1 MPIQVLSDDLASRIA
16 AGEVIERPASVVKE
30 LVENSLDAGST
41 RIDVHIVGGGAQS
54 ITVVDNGQGIPAGE
68 LSVAFERFATSKID
82 ESSDLIAIGTLGFRG
97 EALPS
102 IASVAR
108 VEAISRHF
116 EADAGARYLV
126 DFGKSS
132 PVEAAGAPQGTRIE
146 VAGLF
151 KNVPARLKF
160 LGSPGR
166 ELSRIQSMLASLALV
181 HPDVAVSLSA
191 DGRERLRTI
200 GSGKLVD
207 AVSGVYG
214 PKVAEQ
220 MLELEPDDSAAFSV
234 DGLVSSPSLNRSNRT
249 YMTISVNGRWIQ
261 SRRLSYAIEQAYHGF
276 LPDRRF
282 PIAIARIRTPLD
294 DVDANVHPAKA
305 EVRFL
310 REDLVY
316 SVVQRAVRGVLS
328 ASAPVH
334 ELGAGRAAGSIGL
347 LRTPGSV
354 GNNTPGVVGIQS
366 SPASDSDG
374 SGAGSGFTQ
383 WPDPSAIVEQS
394 RLPESQ
400 GESPATSSTTGTPK
414 ETLPVLRVIG
424 QSHETYIHA
433 EGPDGV
439 YLIDQHAAHERVM
452 FERVQQKF
460 EQNASESQPLLEAA
474 TVDLGPGVMTTV
486 QEHLEELNRVG
497 WGVEEFGTNS
507 LIVRSV
513 PASLATRASGDGAGQ
528 VFARV
533 LDELSEGGTG
543 ETWRNRMLATIAC
556 HSSIRAG
563 QILSIDECKDLIRQL
578 ERTERPNTCPHGR
591 PTIVQLN
598 VNDLEREFKRR

>member
-1 MPIQVLSDDLASRIA
+1 MPILVLSDDLASRIA

-30 LVENSLDAGST
+30 LVENSLDAGAS
-41 RIDVHIVGGGAQS
+41 RIDVAVLGGGAQS
-54 ITVVDNGQGIPAGE
+54 ITVVDNGQGIPADE
-68 LSVAFERFATSKID
+68 LSIAFERFATSKIG
-82 ESSDLIAIGTLGFRG
+82 ESSDLIAINTLGFRG

-108 VEAISRHF
+108 VEAISRHA
-116 EADAGARYLV
+116 ESDVGARYLV

-132 PVEAAGAPQGTRIE
+132 PVEPAGAPQGTRIE

-160 LGSPGR
+160 LGSTGR

-181 HPDVAVSLSA
+181 YPQVAFSLNA

-200 GSGKLVD
+200 GSGKMVD
-207 AVSGVYG
+207 AVAGVYG
-214 PKVAEQ
+214 SKIAEQ
-220 MLELEPDDSAAFSV
+220 MLELEPDEQAAFSV
-234 DGLVSSPSLNRSNRT
+234 DGLISSPSLNRSNRT
-249 YMTISVNGRWIQ
+249 YMTISVNGRWIR

-282 PIAIARIRTPLD
+282 PIAIARIHASLD
-294 DVDANVHPAKA
+294 DVDANVHPSKA
-305 EVRFL
+305 EVRLL

-334 ELGAGRAAGSIGL
+334 QLGAGRASGSTGL
-347 LRTPGSV
+347 LRTL
-354 GNNTPGVVGIQS
+354 
-366 SPASDSDG
+366 G
-374 SGAGSGFTQ
+374 SGVDSSTNRSGRNSSGFSQ

-394 RLPESQ
+394 RLPESPNEA
-400 GESPATSSTTGTPK
+400 GSSGSSENGAENLANTPK

-424 QSHETYIHA
+424 QAHETYILA
-433 EGPDGV
+433 EGPGGV
-439 YLIDQHAAHERVM
+439 YLVDQHAAHERVT
-452 FERVQQKF
+452 FERVKQRF
-460 EQNASESQPLLEAA
+460 DQNVTESQPLLEAA
-474 TVDLGPGVMTTV
+474 TVDLAPGAMATV

-497 WGVEEFGTNS
+497 WGVEVFGSNS
-507 LIVRSV
+507 LIVRAV

-528 VFARV
+528 VFVRV
-533 LDELSEGGTG
+533 LDEISEGGTG

-556 HSSIRAG
+556 HSSVRAG
-563 QILSIDECKDLIRQL
+563 QVLSIEESKDLIRQL
-578 ERTERPNTCPHGR
+578 EQCKRPNTCPHGR

>member
-41 RIDVHIVGGGAQS
+41 RVDVHILGGGAQS
-54 ITVVDNGQGIPAGE
+54 ITVVDNGHGIPADE

-102 IASVAR
+102 ISSVAR
-108 VEAISRHF
+108 VEAISKHTGS
-116 EADAGARYLV
+116 DAGARYLV

-160 LGSPGR
+160 LGSAGR
-166 ELSRIQSMLASLALV
+166 ELSRIQSMLGSLALV
-181 HPDVAVSLSA
+181 YPNVAFSLSA
-191 DGRERLRTI
+191 DGRERLRTV

-207 AVSGVYG
+207 AISGVYG
-214 PKVAEQ
+214 AKVAEQ
-220 MLELEPDDSAAFSV
+220 MLEIEPDESAAFSV

-261 SRRLSYAIEQAYHGF
+261 SRRLSYAIEQAYYGF
-276 LPDRRF
+276 LPERRF
-282 PIAIARIRTPLD
+282 PIAVARIRTPLD

-316 SVVQRAVRGVLS
+316 SVVQRSIRGVLS
-328 ASAPVH
+328 ATAPVH
-334 ELGAGRAAGSIGL
+334 ELGAGRASGSIGL
-347 LRTPGSV
+347 LRTPGLTTDSSGSTGFPSQSPDSSG
-354 GNNTPGVVGIQS
+354 GN
-366 SPASDSDG
+366 
-374 SGAGSGFTQ
+374 SGFSR
-383 WPDPSAIVEQS
+383 WPDPSAIAEQS
-394 RLPESQ
+394 RLPEADGVS
-400 GESPATSSTTGTPK
+400 GAIGVSTGTPK

-424 QSHETYIHA
+424 QAHETYILT

-439 YLIDQHAAHERVM
+439 YLVDQHAAHERVT
-452 FERVQQKF
+452 FENVRARF
-460 EQNASESQPLLEAA
+460 DQNAAESQPLLEPA
-474 TVDLGPGVMTTV
+474 TVDLAPGAMTTV
-486 QEHLEELNRVG
+486 QEHLDELNQVG
-497 WGVEEFGTNS
+497 WGVEEFGSNS

-528 VFARV
+528 VFVRV

-543 ETWRNRMLATIAC
+543 ETWRNRMIATIAC
-556 HSSIRAG
+556 HSSVRAG
-563 QILSIDECKDLIRQL
+563 QVLSTEECKDLIRQL
-578 ERTERPNTCPHGR
+578 EATERPNTCPHGR
-591 PTIVQLN
+591 PTIVQLTI
-598 VNDLEREFKRR
+598 NDLEREFKRR

>member
-1 MPIQVLSDDLASRIA
+1 MPIQVLSNDLASRIA

-41 RIDVHIVGGGAQS
+41 RVDVHIVGGGAQS
-54 ITVVDNGQGIPAGE
+54 ITVVDNGDGIPADE

-102 IASVAR
+102 ISSVAR
-108 VEAISRHF
+108 VEAISRHRDS
-116 EADAGARYLV
+116 DAGARYLV
-126 DFGKSS
+126 DFGKTS
-132 PVEAAGAPQGTRIE
+132 PVEPAGAPQGTRIE

-160 LGSPGR
+160 LGSAGR
-166 ELSRIQSMLASLALV
+166 ELSRIQSMLASLALIYP
-181 HPDVAVSLSA
+181 HVAFSLNS
-191 DGRERLRTI
+191 DGRYRMRTI

-214 PKVAEQ
+214 AKVAEQ
-220 MLELEPDDSAAFSV
+220 MLEIKLDDSAAFSV

-249 YMTISVNGRWIQ
+249 YITISVNGRWIQ

-276 LPDRRF
+276 LPERRF
-282 PIAIARIRTPLD
+282 PIAVARICTPLD

-316 SVVQRAVRGVLS
+316 SVVQRAVRGILS

-334 ELGAGRAAGSIGL
+334 ELGAGRASGSAGL
-347 LRTPGSV
+347 LRTPRLA
-354 GNNTPGVVGIQS
+354 N
-366 SPASDSDG
+366 DG
-374 SGAGSGFTQ
+374 SIPRGFGGDISNSSTVNSGFSK
-383 WPDPSAIVEQS
+383 WPDPSIIAEQS
-394 RLPESQ
+394 RLTEEMDGADSGGTSQ
-400 GESPATSSTTGTPK
+400 SNTPK

-424 QSHETYIHA
+424 QAHETYILA

-439 YLIDQHAAHERVM
+439 YLVDQHAAHERVM
-452 FERVQQKF
+452 FERIRHRF
-460 EQNASESQPLLEAA
+460 DQNSSESQPLLEPV
-474 TVDLGPGVMTTV
+474 TVDLAPGVMITV
-486 QEHLEELNRVG
+486 QEHLDDLNQVG
-497 WGVEEFGTNS
+497 WGVEEFGMNS

-528 VFARV
+528 VFVRV
-533 LDELSEGGTG
+533 LDELREGGTG
-543 ETWRNRMLATIAC
+543 ETWRNRMVATIAC
-556 HSSIRAG
+556 HSSVRAG
-563 QILSIDECKDLIRQL
+563 QILSMEDCKDLIRQL
-578 ERTERPNTCPHGR
+578 EKTERPNTCPHGR
-591 PTIVQLN
+591 PTIVQLAI
-598 VNDLEREFKRR
+598 NDLEREFKRR

>member
-41 RIDVHIVGGGAQS
+41 RVDVHIVGGGAQS
-54 ITVVDNGQGIPAGE
+54 ITVVDNGQGIPADE

-102 IASVAR
+102 ISSVAR
-108 VEAISRHF
+108 VEAISKH
-116 EADAGARYLV
+116 ADSDAGARYLV
-126 DFGKSS
+126 DFGKPSA
-132 PVEAAGAPQGTRIE
+132 VEPAGAPQGTRIE

-160 LGSPGR
+160 LGSAGR

-181 HPDVAVSLSA
+181 YPHVAFSLSS

-214 PKVAEQ
+214 AKVAEQ
-220 MLELEPDDSAAFSV
+220 MLVLEPDDSAAFFV

-276 LPDRRF
+276 LPERRF
-282 PIAIARIRTPLD
+282 PIAVARINTPLG

-347 LRTPGSV
+347 LRTPGTGGERGSSI
-354 GNNTPGVVGIQS
+354 GFERSDSQSQS
-366 SPASDSDG
+366 SN
-374 SGAGSGFTQ
+374 SGFTQ
-383 WPDPSAIVEQS
+383 WPEPSAISEQS
-394 RLPESQ
+394 RLPD
-400 GESPATSSTTGTPK
+400 TTDEVSAGNTPK

-424 QSHETYIHA
+424 QAHETYILA

-439 YLIDQHAAHERVM
+439 YLVDQHAAHERVM
-452 FERVQQKF
+452 FERVRERF
-460 EQNASESQPLLEAA
+460 DQNAAESQPLLEPA
-474 TVDLGPGVMTTV
+474 TIDLAPGVMATV
-486 QEHLEELNRVG
+486 QEHLDDLNQVG
-497 WGVEEFGTNS
+497 WGVQEFGTNS

-513 PASLATRASGDGAGQ
+513 PASLANRASGDGAGQ
-528 VFARV
+528 VFVRV
-533 LDELSEGGTG
+533 LDELSDGGTG

-556 HSSIRAG
+556 HSSVRAG
-563 QILSIDECKDLIRQL
+563 QVLSTDECKDLIRQL
-578 ERTERPNTCPHGR
+578 EKCERPNTCPHGR

>member
-1 MPIQVLSDDLASRIA
+1 MPILVLSDDLASRIA

-41 RIDVHIVGGGAQS
+41 RIDVVVLGGGAQS
-54 ITVVDNGQGIPAGE
+54 ITVVDNGQGIPSDE
-68 LSVAFERFATSKID
+68 LSTAFERFATSKID
-82 ESSDLIAIGTLGFRG
+82 ETSDLIAIDTLGFRG

-108 VEAISRHF
+108 VEAISRH
-116 EADAGARYLV
+116 ADSDAGARYLV

-132 PVEAAGAPQGTRIE
+132 PVEAAGTPKGTRIE

-160 LGSPGR
+160 LGSAGR

-181 HPDVAVSLSA
+181 YPQVAFSLNA

-200 GSGKLVD
+200 GSGKLID
-207 AVSGVYG
+207 AVAGVYG
-214 PKVAEQ
+214 SKIAEQ
-220 MLELEPDDSAAFSV
+220 MLALEPDENAAFSV

-249 YMTISVNGRWIQ
+249 YMTISVNGRWIH

-276 LPDRRF
+276 LPERRF
-282 PIAIARIRTPLD
+282 PIAIARIHAPLD
-294 DVDANVHPAKA
+294 DVDANVHPSKA
-305 EVRFL
+305 EVRLL

-328 ASAPVH
+328 ALAPVH
-334 ELGAGRAAGSIGL
+334 QLGAGRASGAMGL
-347 LRTPGSV
+347 LRTPGSDV
-354 GNNTPGVVGIQS
+354 DS
-366 SPASDSDG
+366 SAGRSDRDS
-374 SGAGSGFTQ
+374 SGFSQ
-383 WPDPSAIVEQS
+383 WPDRSAVVDQP
-394 RLPESQ
+394 RLPESPSDV
-400 GESPATSSTTGTPK
+400 GSSGTAENGTENSANTPK

-424 QSHETYIHA
+424 QAHETYILA

-439 YLIDQHAAHERVM
+439 YLVDQHAAHERVT
-452 FERVQQKF
+452 FERVKQRF
-460 EQNASESQPLLEAA
+460 DQNATESQPLLEAA
-474 TVDLGPGVMTTV
+474 TVDLAPGAMATV
-486 QEHLEELNRVG
+486 HEHLEELNRVG
-497 WGVEEFGTNS
+497 WGVEEFGSNS
-507 LIVRSV
+507 LIVRAV

-528 VFARV
+528 VFIRV
-533 LDELSEGGTG
+533 LDEISEGGTG
-543 ETWRNRMLATIAC
+543 ETWRDRMLASIAC
-556 HSSIRAG
+556 HSSVRAG
-563 QILSIDECKDLIRQL
+563 QVLSIEESKDLIRQL
-578 ERTERPNTCPHGR
+578 EQCERPNTCPHGR

>member
-54 ITVVDNGQGIPAGE
+54 ITVVDNGQGIPADE
-68 LSVAFERFATSKID
+68 LSIAFERFATSKID

-108 VEAISRHF
+108 VEAISRHSN
-116 EADAGARYLV
+116 ADAGARYLV
-126 DFGKSS
+126 DFGKTS
-132 PVEAAGAPQGTRIE
+132 PIEAAGAPQGTRIE

-181 HPDVAVSLSA
+181 YPNVAISLSA
-191 DGRERLRTI
+191 DGRERLKTI

-214 PKVAEQ
+214 PKVADQ
-220 MLELEPDDSAAFSV
+220 MLELESDDSAAFSV

-276 LPDRRF
+276 LPERRF

-334 ELGAGRAAGSIGL
+334 ELGAGRAAGSVGL
-347 LRTPGSV
+347 FRTPGTVRNNAPGGV
-354 GNNTPGVVGIQS
+354 GVQS
-366 SPASDSDG
+366 TSSSE
-374 SGAGSGFTQ
+374 SGSGFTQ

-400 GESPATSSTTGTPK
+400 SETSATSPTTGTPK

-433 EGPDGV
+433 EGPDGI

-452 FERVQQKF
+452 FERVQKRF
-460 EQNASESQPLLEAA
+460 DENASESQPLLEAA
-474 TVDLGPGVMTTV
+474 TVDLGPGAMTTV

-528 VFARV
+528 VFVRV

-563 QILSIDECKDLIRQL
+563 QVLSIDECKDLIRQL

>member
-1 MPIQVLSDDLASRIA
+1 MPILVLSDDLASRIA

-30 LVENSLDAGST
+30 LVENSLDAGAS
-41 RIDVHIVGGGAQS
+41 RVDVVVLGGGAQS
-54 ITVVDNGQGIPAGE
+54 ITVVDNGQGIPTDE
-68 LSVAFERFATSKID
+68 LSIAFERFATSKIG
-82 ESSDLIAIGTLGFRG
+82 ESSDLIAINTLGFRG

-108 VEAISRHF
+108 VEAISRH
-116 EADAGARYLV
+116 ADSDAGARYLV
-126 DFGKSS
+126 DFGESS
-132 PVEAAGAPQGTRIE
+132 PVEPAGAPQGTRIE

-160 LGSPGR
+160 LGSAGR

-181 HPDVAVSLSA
+181 YPQVAFSLNA
-191 DGRERLRTI
+191 DGREKLRTI
-200 GSGKLVD
+200 GSGKLID

-214 PKVAEQ
+214 SKIAEQ
-220 MLELEPDDSAAFSV
+220 MLELEPDEHAAFSV
-234 DGLVSSPSLNRSNRT
+234 DGLISSPSLNRSNRT
-249 YMTISVNGRWIQ
+249 YMTISVNGRWIH

-282 PIAIARIRTPLD
+282 PIAITRIRAPLD
-294 DVDANVHPAKA
+294 DVDANVHPSKA
-305 EVRFL
+305 EVRLL

-316 SVVQRAVRGVLS
+316 SVVQRAIRGVLS

-334 ELGAGRAAGSIGL
+334 QIGAGRASGSAGL
-347 LRTPGSV
+347 LRTLGSSVDSSENRPG
-354 GNNTPGVVGIQS
+354 NDS
-366 SPASDSDG
+366 SRFS
-374 SGAGSGFTQ
+374 Q

-394 RLPESQ
+394 ILPESQ
-400 GESPATSSTTGTPK
+400 NDTGSRGTTENGAENLANTPK

-424 QSHETYIHA
+424 QAHETYILA

-439 YLIDQHAAHERVM
+439 YLVDQHAAHERVT
-452 FERVQQKF
+452 FERVKQRFDQKVT
-460 EQNASESQPLLEAA
+460 ESQPLLEAV
-474 TVDLGPGVMTTV
+474 TVDLAPGAMATV

-497 WGVEEFGTNS
+497 WGVEEFGSNS
-507 LIVRSV
+507 LIVRFV

-528 VFARV
+528 VFIRV
-533 LDELSEGGTG
+533 LDEISEGGTG

-556 HSSIRAG
+556 HSSVRAG
-563 QILSIDECKDLIRQL
+563 QVLSIEESKDLIRQL
-578 ERTERPNTCPHGR
+578 EQCERPNTCPHGR
-591 PTIVQLN
+591 PTIVQLS

>member
-1 MPIQVLSDDLASRIA
+1 MSIHVLSDDLASRIA

-41 RIDVHIVGGGAQS
+41 RVDVHIVGGGAQS
-54 ITVVDNGQGIPAGE
+54 ITVVDNGEGIPADE

-108 VEAISRHF
+108 VEAISKF
-116 EADAGARYLV
+116 TGSDTGARMLV

-132 PVEAAGAPQGTRIE
+132 TVEPAGAPQGTRIE

-160 LGSPGR
+160 LGSAGR

-181 HPDVAVSLSA
+181 YPHVAISLSA

-214 PKVAEQ
+214 PKIAEQ
-220 MLELEPDDSAAFSV
+220 MLELDSDDTAAFSA
-234 DGLVSSPSLNRSNRT
+234 DGTVSSPSLNRSNRT
-249 YMTISVNGRWIQ
+249 YITISVNGRWIQ

-276 LPDRRF
+276 LPERRF
-282 PIAIARIRTPLD
+282 PVAIVRIRTPLD

-354 GNNTPGVVGIQS
+354 RSSEFTSPSSDSQS
-366 SPASDSDG
+366 S
-374 SGAGSGFTQ
+374 GFSQ
-383 WPDPSAIVEQS
+383 WPDPSAITEQS
-394 RLPESQ
+394 QLPEFQ
-400 GESPATSSTTGTPK
+400 GDRSDIGQSATGTGTPK

-424 QSHETYIHA
+424 QSHETYIIA

-439 YLIDQHAAHERVM
+439 YLVDQHAAHERV
-452 FERVQQKF
+452 VF
-460 EQNASESQPLLEAA
+460 EQVKRRFDQNEIESQPLLEAV
-474 TVDLGPGVMTTV
+474 TIDLAPGAMTTV
-486 QEHLEELNRVG
+486 QEHLDDLSKVG

-528 VFARV
+528 VFIRV

-543 ETWRNRMLATIAC
+543 ETWRDRMLATIAC
-556 HSSIRAG
+556 HSSVRAG
-563 QILSIDECKDLIRQL
+563 QVLSLEESKDLIRQL

>member
-41 RIDVHIVGGGAQS
+41 RVDVHIVGGGAQS
-54 ITVVDNGQGIPAGE
+54 ITVVDNGSGIPADE

-82 ESSDLIAIGTLGFRG
+82 ETSDLIAIGTLGFRG

-102 IASVAR
+102 ISSVAR
-108 VEAISRHF
+108 VEAISRH
-116 EADAGARYLV
+116 EDSEAGARYLV
-126 DFGKSS
+126 DFGKTS
-132 PVEAAGAPQGTRIE
+132 PVEPAGAPQGTRIE
-146 VAGLF
+146 VAGLL

-160 LGSPGR
+160 LGSAGR
-166 ELSRIQSMLASLALV
+166 ELSRIQSVLASLALV
-181 HPDVAVSLSA
+181 YPDVAFSLNA

-214 PKVAEQ
+214 AKVADQ
-220 MLELEPDDSAAFSV
+220 MLEIESDDSAAFSV

-261 SRRLSYAIEQAYHGF
+261 SRRLSYAIEQAYYGF
-276 LPDRRF
+276 LPERRF
-282 PIAIARIRTPLD
+282 PIAVARIRTPLD

-316 SVVQRAVRGVLS
+316 SVVQRAVRGILS

-334 ELGAGRAAGSIGL
+334 ELGAGRASGSLGL
-347 LRTPGSV
+347 LRAPGLANDGSRPSGFAGSV
-354 GNNTPGVVGIQS
+354 SGS
-366 SPASDSDG
+366 STES
-374 SGAGSGFTQ
+374 SGLSR
-383 WPDPSAIVEQS
+383 WPDPSAIAEQS
-394 RLPESQ
+394 RLPEEASTDIGGTSQ
-400 GESPATSSTTGTPK
+400 ANTPK

-424 QSHETYIHA
+424 QSHETYILT

-439 YLIDQHAAHERVM
+439 YLVDQHAAHERVM
-452 FERVQQKF
+452 FERVRDRF
-460 EQNASESQPLLEAA
+460 DQNASESQPLLEPA
-474 TVDLGPGVMTTV
+474 TVDLAPGAMTTV
-486 QEHLEELNRVG
+486 QEHLEDLNQVG

-528 VFARV
+528 VFVRV
-533 LDELSEGGTG
+533 LDELREGGTG

-563 QILSIDECKDLIRQL
+563 QILSIEECKDLIRQL
-578 ERTERPNTCPHGR
+578 EKTERPNTCPHGR
-591 PTIVQLN
+591 PTIVQITI
-598 VNDLEREFKRR
+598 NDLEREFKRR

>member
-41 RIDVHIVGGGAQS
+41 RIDVDIVGGGAQS
-54 ITVVDNGQGIPAGE
+54 ITVVDNGHGIPADE
-68 LSVAFERFATSKID
+68 LAVAFERFATSKID

-102 IASVAR
+102 ISSVAR
-108 VEAISRHF
+108 VE
-116 EADAGARYLV
+116 
-126 DFGKSS
+126 DFGKSGA
-132 PVEAAGAPQGTRIE
+132 VEPAGAPPGTRIE

-160 LGSPGR
+160 LGSAGR
-166 ELSRIQSMLASLALV
+166 ELSRIQSMLGSLALV
-181 HPDVAVSLSA
+181 YPQVAFALNA

-207 AVSGVYG
+207 AVAGVYG
-214 PKVAEQ
+214 AKIAEQ
-220 MLELEPDDSAAFSV
+220 MLELEADESAAFSV

-249 YMTISVNGRWIQ
+249 YITISVNGRWIQ

-282 PIAIARIRTPLD
+282 PIAVARIHTPLD

-347 LRTPGSV
+347 LRTPGSLSDRSTA
-354 GNNTPGVVGIQS
+354 GRFDR
-366 SPASDSDG
+366 ASADSDMG
-374 SGAGSGFTQ
+374 RSGFSQ
-383 WPDPSAIVEQS
+383 WPDPGISNDWSQQT
-394 RLPESQ
+394 RLPDSNTNE
-400 GESPATSSTTGTPK
+400 ATGTPK

-424 QSHETYIHA
+424 QAHETYILA

-439 YLIDQHAAHERVM
+439 YLVDQHAAHERVM
-452 FERVQQKF
+452 FERVKERF
-460 EQNASESQPLLEAA
+460 DQNASESQPLLEPAS
-474 TVDLGPGVMTTV
+474 VDLAPGAMSTV
-486 QEHLEELNRVG
+486 QEHLDELNRVG
-497 WGVEEFGTNS
+497 WGVEEFGRNS

-513 PASLATRASGDGAGQ
+513 PGSLATRASGDGAGQ
-528 VFARV
+528 VFVRV
-533 LDELSEGGTG
+533 LDELSEGRTG
-543 ETWRNRMLATIAC
+543 ETWRDRMLATIAC
-556 HSSIRAG
+556 HSSVRAG
-563 QILSIDECKDLIRQL
+563 QVLSIEECRDLIRQL
-578 ERTERPNTCPHGR
+578 EKADRPNTCPHGR

-598 VNDLEREFKRR
+598 INDLEREFKRR

>member
-1 MPIQVLSDDLASRIA
+1 MPIKVLSDDLASRIA

-41 RIDVHIVGGGAQS
+41 RIDVHIAGGGAQS
-54 ITVVDNGQGIPAGE
+54 ITVVDNGGGIPADE

-102 IASVAR
+102 IGSVAR
-108 VEAISRHF
+108 VEAISRHIDS
-116 EADAGARYLV
+116 DAGARFVV
-126 DFGKSS
+126 DFGKSTG
-132 PVEAAGAPQGTRIE
+132 VEAAGAPQGTRIE

-160 LGSPGR
+160 LGSAGR

-181 HPDVAVSLSA
+181 YPNVAISLNA

-214 PKVAEQ
+214 PKIAEQ
-220 MLELEPDDSAAFSV
+220 MLMLEPDENAAFSV

-249 YMTISVNGRWIQ
+249 YLTISVNGRWIQ

-276 LPDRRF
+276 LPERRF
-282 PIAIARIRTPLD
+282 PIAVARITTPLD

-305 EVRFL
+305 EIRLL

-347 LRTPGSV
+347 IRPLGSA
-354 GNNTPGVVGIQS
+354 GK
-366 SPASDSDG
+366 ASAGDTGRG
-374 SGAGSGFTQ
+374 SLNAPSETGFSQ
-383 WPDPSAIVEQS
+383 WPDPSEIVEQS

-400 GESPATSSTTGTPK
+400 NDLSGNGASGSVGTGSTPK

-424 QSHETYIHA
+424 QAHETYVLA

-439 YLIDQHAAHERVM
+439 YLIDQHAAHERV
-452 FERVQQKF
+452 VF
-460 EQNASESQPLLEAA
+460 EQVKRRFDQNVTESQPLLEAA
-474 TVDLGPGVMTTV
+474 TVDLAPGAMATV
-486 QEHLEELNRVG
+486 HEHLEDLNRVG

-528 VFARV
+528 VFVRV

-543 ETWRNRMLATIAC
+543 ETWRDRMLATIAC
-556 HSSIRAG
+556 HSSVRAG
-563 QILSIDECKDLIRQL
+563 QVLSIDECKDLIRQL

-591 PTIVQLN
+591 PTIVQLS
-598 VNDLEREFKRR
+598 VNDLEREFERR

>member
-54 ITVVDNGQGIPAGE
+54 ITVVDNGQGIPADQ
-68 LSVAFERFATSKID
+68 LSTAFERFATSKID
-82 ESSDLIAIGTLGFRG
+82 ESSDLIAISTLGFRG

-108 VEAISRHF
+108 VEAISRH
-116 EADAGARYLV
+116 AGSDAGARFLV
-126 DFGKSS
+126 DFGKTN
-132 PVEAAGAPQGTRIE
+132 PVEAAGAPEGTRIE

-151 KNVPARLKF
+151 QNVPARLKF
-160 LGSPGR
+160 LGSAGR

-181 HPDVAVSLSA
+181 YPHVAISLSA

-214 PKVAEQ
+214 PKIAEQ
-220 MLELEPDDSAAFSV
+220 MLTLDPDDSAAFSV
-234 DGLVSSPSLNRSNRT
+234 DGMVSSPSLNRSNRT

-276 LPDRRF
+276 LPERRF
-282 PIAIARIRTPLD
+282 PIAITRIRTPLD

-316 SVVQRAVRGVLS
+316 SVVQRAIRGVLS

-334 ELGAGRAAGSIGL
+334 ELGAGRASGSIGL
-347 LRTPGSV
+347 LRPLGSGDGTSESAPNPV
-354 GNNTPGVVGIQS
+354 
-366 SPASDSDG
+366 SPANTDKSSF
-374 SGAGSGFTQ
+374 SQ
-383 WPDPSAIVEQS
+383 WPEPSVIVEQS
-394 RLPESQ
+394 RLPDEQNAASSEIQ
-400 GESPATSSTTGTPK
+400 GNTGTPK

-424 QSHETYIHA
+424 QAHETYILA

-439 YLIDQHAAHERVM
+439 YLIDQHAAHERVT
-452 FERVQQKF
+452 FERVKQRF
-460 EQNASESQPLLEAA
+460 DQNSSESQPLLEPA
-474 TVDLGPGVMTTV
+474 TVDLAPGVMATV
-486 QEHLEELNRVG
+486 QEHLEDLNQVG

-528 VFARV
+528 VFVRV
-533 LDELSEGGTG
+533 LDELREGGTG
-543 ETWRNRMLATIAC
+543 ETWRDRMLASIAC
-556 HSSIRAG
+556 HSSVRAG
-563 QILSIDECKDLIRQL
+563 QVLSIDECKDLMRQL
-578 ERTERPNTCPHGR
+578 EKAERPNTCPHGR
-591 PTIVQLN
+591 PTIVQLST
-598 VNDLEREFKRR
+598 NDLEREFKRR

>member
-41 RIDVHIVGGGAQS
+41 RVDVHIVGGGAQS
-54 ITVVDNGQGIPAGE
+54 ITVVDDGQGIPSDE

-108 VEAISRHF
+108 VEAISRH
-116 EADAGARYLV
+116 ADSDAGARFLV
-126 DFGKSS
+126 DFGKSGG
-132 PVEAAGAPQGTRIE
+132 VEPAGAPQGTRIE
-146 VAGLF
+146 VVGLF

-160 LGSPGR
+160 LGSAGR

-181 HPDVAVSLSA
+181 YPHVAISLSA

-200 GSGKLVD
+200 GSGNLVD

-214 PKVAEQ
+214 PKMAEQ
-220 MLELEPDDSAAFSV
+220 MLILEPDDSAAFSV

-276 LPDRRF
+276 LPERRF
-282 PIAIARIRTPLD
+282 PVAVARIRTPLD
-294 DVDANVHPAKA
+294 DVDVNVHPAKA

-334 ELGAGRAAGSIGL
+334 ELGAGRASGSLGL
-347 LRTPGSV
+347 LRNV
-354 GNNTPGVVGIQS
+354 GASGNS
-366 SPASDSDG
+366 SPTG
-374 SGAGSGFTQ
+374 SGYEKSSSSGSAGSGYSR
-383 WPDPSAIVEQS
+383 WPDPSIIVEQS
-394 RLPESQ
+394 RLPETQTAS
-400 GESPATSSTTGTPK
+400 GAGTATPK

-424 QSHETYIHA
+424 QAHETYILA

-439 YLIDQHAAHERVM
+439 YLVDQHAAHERVM
-452 FERVQQKF
+452 FERVQARF
-460 EQNASESQPLLEAA
+460 DQNVSESQPLLEPAS
-474 TVDLGPGVMTTV
+474 VDLAPGAMTTV

-497 WGVEEFGTNS
+497 WGVEEFGANS

-528 VFARV
+528 VFVRV

-556 HSSIRAG
+556 HSSVRAG

-591 PTIVQLN
+591 PTIIHLN

>member
-1 MPIQVLSDDLASRIA
+1 MPIKVLSDDLASRIA

-54 ITVVDNGQGIPAGE
+54 ITVVDNGQGIPAEE

-102 IASVAR
+102 ISSVAR
-108 VEAISRHF
+108 VEAISRH
-116 EADAGARYLV
+116 ADSNAGARYLV
-126 DFGKSS
+126 DFGKTSQ
-132 PVEAAGAPQGTRIE
+132 VEAAGAPQGTRIE

-160 LGSPGR
+160 LGSAGR

-181 HPDVAVSLSA
+181 HPDVAFSLNA

-214 PKVAEQ
+214 AKVAEQ
-220 MLELEPDDSAAFSV
+220 MLELESDDSAAFSV

-249 YMTISVNGRWIQ
+249 YMTISVNGRLIQ
-261 SRRLSYAIEQAYHGF
+261 SRRLTYAIEQAYHGF
-276 LPDRRF
+276 LPERRF
-282 PIAIARIRTPLD
+282 PFAIARIRTPLD

-334 ELGAGRAAGSIGL
+334 ELGAGRATGSIGL
-347 LRTPGSV
+347 LRSSIT
-354 GNNTPGVVGIQS
+354 VGIEYRADISEPES
-366 SPASDSDG
+366 SNVS
-374 SGAGSGFTQ
+374 Q
-383 WPDPSAIVEQS
+383 WPEPSEISEQS
-394 RLPESQ
+394 RQPELANTPVTAGNTAS
-400 GESPATSSTTGTPK
+400 TPK

-424 QSHETYIHA
+424 QSHETYIIA

-439 YLIDQHAAHERVM
+439 YLVDQHAAHERVM
-452 FERVQQKF
+452 YERVKQRF
-460 EQNASESQPLLEAA
+460 DENVTESQPLLEPV
-474 TVDLGPGVMTTV
+474 TVDLAPGTMSTV
-486 QEHLEELNRVG
+486 QEHLEDLNKVG
-497 WGVEEFGTNS
+497 WGVEVFGANS

-528 VFARV
+528 VFVGV
-533 LDELSEGGTG
+533 LDEIRDGGTG

-556 HSSIRAG
+556 HSSVRAG
-563 QILSIDECKDLIRQL
+563 QILSIDESKDLIRQL
-578 ERTERPNTCPHGR
+578 EKTERPNTCPHGR
-591 PTIVQLN
+591 PTIVHLN

>member
-1 MPIQVLSDDLASRIA
+1 MPIQVLSDDLSSRIA

-30 LVENSLDAGST
+30 LVENSLDAGSN

-54 ITVVDNGQGIPAGE
+54 ITVVDNGQGIPADE

-102 IASVAR
+102 IGSVAR
-108 VEAISRHF
+108 VEAISRHA
-116 EADAGARYLV
+116 ESEAGARYLV
-126 DFGKSS
+126 DFGKANR
-132 PVEAAGAPQGTRIE
+132 VEPAGAPSGTRIE
-146 VAGLF
+146 VTGLF
-151 KNVPARLKF
+151 QNVPARLKF
-160 LGSPGR
+160 LGSAGR

-181 HPDVAVSLSA
+181 YPQVAFSLSA

-214 PKVAEQ
+214 AKIADQ
-220 MLELEPDDSAAFSV
+220 MLELEPDQSAAFSV
-234 DGLVSSPSLNRSNRT
+234 DGMISSPSLNRSNRT

-261 SRRLSYAIEQAYHGF
+261 SRRLSYAIEQAYYGF
-276 LPDRRF
+276 LPERRF
-282 PIAIARIRTPLD
+282 PVAVARITAPLD

-334 ELGAGRAAGSIGL
+334 ELGAGRASGSIGL
-347 LRTPGSV
+347 LRTPGV
-354 GNNTPGVVGIQS
+354 IGRPEQS
-366 SPASDSDG
+366 RDSNDRS
-374 SGAGSGFTQ
+374 SGGSGFSQ

-394 RLPESQ
+394 RLPESN
-400 GESPATSSTTGTPK
+400 GESAQAGATGANTPK

-424 QSHETYIHA
+424 QAHETYILA

-439 YLIDQHAAHERVM
+439 YLVDQHAAHERVM
-452 FERVQQKF
+452 FERVKQRF
-460 EQNASESQPLLEAA
+460 DENITESQPLLEAA
-474 TVDLGPGVMTTV
+474 SIDLAPGAMTTV
-486 QEHLEELNRVG
+486 QEHIDELNRVG

-528 VFARV
+528 VFIRV
-533 LDELSEGGTG
+533 LDELNEGGTG
-543 ETWRNRMLATIAC
+543 ETWRERMLATIAC
-556 HSSIRAG
+556 HSSVRAG
-563 QILSIDECKDLIRQL
+563 QVLSIDECKNLIREL
-578 ERTERPNTCPHGR
+578 EQTDRPNTCPHGR
-591 PTIVQLN
+591 PTIIQLN